1 MHRCLF
7 LDDAHIAH
15 MCGLTRRAHPAK
27 RHPANPLL
35 TKAHPW
41 EHMRFQLYGR
51 CVVYNPQRKRYQL
64 FYIAQPA
71 ADHYPNLTVGGS
83 TKVGYA
89 TLPAYAESDDGVHW
103 HRPLRSD
110 VAYQDQLLT
119 NLLDLHDGQSFEAGI
134 LYDPHDPDGQRRYK
148 ALVWDQH
155 FVRPI
160 PGKTEYIRGAAKRI
174 AQLIDDDGNVVFSQ
188 PYDDFGLRA
197 AFSADGIHWRKHPG
211 WVLPCYSDTGQS
223 PLYDPRL
230 GKYVAFGRFN
240 WTSFTR
246 GDTTYDG
253 THLDS
258 AYLVGRSV
266 SRIESDDFLNWSEPE
281 LVLAADCEDPA
292 SLQINSMPVDL
303 YEGLYIGLLE
313 VDQRPLRDAGLPL
326 QLASSRDGRH
336 WTRVA
341 ARATML
347 EPAQQDAWDDNEG
360 SHTVRPATG
369 LFVADD
375 EVRFYY
381 CGSSRQEPFAGMGM
395 ANWRRDGFVSLRAAG
410 AEGELLTRAFVV
422 DGPELHLN
430 IDAAE
435 GEATVQLCDVQGQPV
450 LTRHWDEPQ
459 ATIPSEPI
467 HGDHMDV
474 VVRWPAGGIE
484 NWIGKPLSLRIRLRN
499 ADLYS
504 LWTA

>member
-1 MHRCLF
+1 M
-7 LDDAHIAH
+7 
-15 MCGLTRRAHPAK
+15 
-27 RHPANPLL
+27 
-35 TKAHPW
+35 
-41 EHMRFQLYGR
+41 
-51 CVVYNPQRKRYQL
+51 
-64 FYIAQPA
+64 
-71 ADHYPNLTVGGS
+71 
-83 TKVGYA
+83 
-89 TLPAYAESDDGVHW
+89 
-103 HRPLRSD
+103 
-110 VAYQDQLLT
+110 
-119 NLLDLHDGQSFEAGI
+119 
-134 LYDPHDPDGQRRYK
+134 
-148 ALVWDQH
+148 
-155 FVRPI
+155 
-160 PGKTEYIRGAAKRI
+160 
-174 AQLIDDDGNVVFSQ
+174 
-188 PYDDFGLRA
+188 
-197 AFSADGIHWRKHPG
+197 
-211 WVLPCYSDTGQS
+211 
-223 PLYDPRL
+223 
-230 GKYVAFGRFN
+230 
-240 WTSFTR
+240 
-246 GDTTYDG
+246 
-253 THLDS
+253 
-258 AYLVGRSV
+258 
-266 SRIESDDFLNWSEPE
+266 
-281 LVLAADCEDPA
+281 VLAADCEDPA

-375 EVRFYY
+375 EVHFYY

-435 GEATVQLCDVQGQPV
+435 GEATVQLCDLQGQPV

>member
-1 MHRCLF
+1 M
-7 LDDAHIAH
+7 
-15 MCGLTRRAHPAK
+15 
-27 RHPANPLL
+27 
-35 TKAHPW
+35 
-41 EHMRFQLYGR
+41 
-51 CVVYNPQRKRYQL
+51 
-64 FYIAQPA
+64 
-71 ADHYPNLTVGGS
+71 
-83 TKVGYA
+83 
-89 TLPAYAESDDGVHW
+89 
-103 HRPLRSD
+103 
-110 VAYQDQLLT
+110 
-119 NLLDLHDGQSFEAGI
+119 
-134 LYDPHDPDGQRRYK
+134 
-148 ALVWDQH
+148 
-155 FVRPI
+155 
-160 PGKTEYIRGAAKRI
+160 
-174 AQLIDDDGNVVFSQ
+174 
-188 PYDDFGLRA
+188 
-197 AFSADGIHWRKHPG
+197 
-211 WVLPCYSDTGQS
+211 
-223 PLYDPRL
+223 
-230 GKYVAFGRFN
+230 
-240 WTSFTR
+240 
-246 GDTTYDG
+246 
-253 THLDS
+253 
-258 AYLVGRSV
+258 
-266 SRIESDDFLNWSEPE
+266 
-281 LVLAADCEDPA
+281 VLAADCEDPA